1 MVILDFLFKLVIFQ
15 KLIKIFLFY
24 KKCLEV
30 YTVSF
35 EIGAN
40 VKAIRGALA
49 HFFTKI
55 NFGFYLK
62 ALSANYKLVFIEFK
76 NII

>member
-1 MVILDFLFKLVIFQ
+1 MFFKILITKFRQLISFTADKLSNYNSYSNKFIYMQ
-15 KLIKIFLFY
+15 Q
-24 KKCLEV
+24 
-30 YTVSF
+30 
-35 EIGAN
+35 G
-40 VKAIRGALA
+40 GPA

-62 ALSANYKLVFIEFK
+62 ARSANYKLVFIEFK

>member
-1 MVILDFLFKLVIFQ
+1 M
-15 KLIKIFLFY
+15 
-24 KKCLEV
+24 KKWGA
-30 YTVSF
+30 
-35 EIGAN
+35 IG
-40 VKAIRGALA
+40 GEGPA

>member
-1 MVILDFLFKLVIFQ
+1 MLKLNQ
-15 KLIKIFLFY
+15 LNTIKAMGGLG
-24 KKCLEV
+24 KSL
-30 YTVSF
+30 
-35 EIGAN
+35 
-40 VKAIRGALA
+40 
-49 HFFTKI
+49 FFTKI